1 MPRIRPREPGKL
13 SIRTLTYFPPA
24 NTIEHSIHQTNQQ
37 KCHYWLC
44 MHALMKIDKKTDSMQ
59 KGQKGLKSKLDK
71 LTEKVNNLE
80 TPVNGP
86 KE

>member
-1 MPRIRPREPGKL
+1 
-13 SIRTLTYFPPA
+13 
-24 NTIEHSIHQTNQQ
+24 
-37 KCHYWLC
+37 
-44 MHALMKIDKKTDSMQ
+44 MKIDKKTDSMW